1 MQAIW
6 CPMSRRYAQYS
17 ARTPAHIVP
26 WSIGPT
32 IMNLIFVQESHD
44 QDEREGFLVRNG
56 LLMQHI
62 V

>member
-1 MQAIW
+1 
-6 CPMSRRYAQYS
+6 MSRRYAQYS

-32 IMNLIFVQESHD
+32 TMNLIFVQESPD
-44 QDEREGFLVRNG
+44 QDEREGFPVRNG